1 MKYHI
6 WMSDSKQVPTSSRYP
21 SGKEACELSFELEL
35 SKDGS
40 CLPASV
46 SLLKTTFALA
56 GHHSGL
62 NCRRKKTLKF
72 HSTKVSLEMPRVVEK
87 MCKGFARGSG
97 PAGRGP
103 ASTQGGG
110 FQKVL
115 IVPLGNFHRCANN
128 TICMRAST
136 LHRNSEEIIWL
147 KLYSKELGPPV
158 SDK

>member
-1 MKYHI
+1 
-6 WMSDSKQVPTSSRYP
+6 MSDSKQVPTSSRYP
-21 SGKEACELSFELEL
+21 SGKEVCELSFELEL

-46 SLLKTTFALA
+46 RLLKTTFALA

-72 HSTKVSLEMPRVVEK
+72 HSTKVSLEMPRVVVK
-87 MCKGFARGSG
+87 MCKGFARGW
-97 PAGRGP
+97 PGRGP

-115 IVPLGNFHRCANN
+115 IVPLGNFHRNANN
-128 TICMRAST
+128 TICIRAHQ
-136 LHRNSEEIIWL
+136 LRGNHACL
-147 KLYSKELGPPV
+147 KFYSKW
-158 SDK
+158 DKRKI